1 MRRFKPYG
9 FAPLTNRQ
17 LDRASN
23 DPAFGSSPG
32 LAFSDE
38 ESTMSPE
45 PMTTLMAGKTFIVP
59 LSANRCD
66 DYVFLYGFLAAQAFG
81 RCTAGIALET
91 PSEAVFFNKWSR
103 RIEWL

>member
-1 MRRFKPYG
+1 MASDPMSRFKPYG

-17 LDRASN
+17 LNRTSN

-32 LAFSDE
+32 FTFTDE

-45 PMTTLMAGKTFIVP
+45 SMATFMAVETFIVP

-66 DYVFLYGFLAAQAFG
+66 DYVLLYGFLAAQALG
-81 RCTAGIALET
+81 CCTAGIALET
-91 PSEAVFFNKWSR
+91 PSEAVFFDKWS
-103 RIEWL
+103 